1 MTRDAIGH
9 PSLDGLLLIALSL
22 YAALAGHRAE
32 SAGIVV
38 TAALLP
44 PAAAVSAPGLM
55 SGQPQLAGDGRDTK
69 TTAGRLRA
77 LQP

>member
-1 MTRDAIGH
+1 MTQDAMGH
-9 PSLDGLLLIALSL
+9 PSLDGSLLIALSL

-32 SAGIVV
+32 SADIVV

-44 PAAAVSAPGLM
+44 PAAAVSAHSLT
-55 SGQPQLAGDGRDTK
+55 SGQPQLAGGGRETK
-69 TTAGRLRA
+69 ATAGRLRA